1 MEAAM
6 PRTIFRFHIPCA
18 LISALAACAAAQA
31 QTDALDLGEAL
42 RLAAA
47 RSQSLVAQDA
57 AADGA
62 RELAVAA
69 GERPDPTL
77 TAGLTNLPLD
87 GPNKFSVSRDFM
99 TMRSIGLMREF
110 PRQDK
115 RDMRSARFEREAE
128 AAEAARAL
136 ALARLERSTA
146 VAWLDRYFQE
156 RLHAVLVAQRDEAR
170 VHVDAADT
178 AYRAGR
184 GSQSDVFA
192 ARSAIVQ
199 IEDRIAAADRDVEVA
214 KIQLTR
220 WIGTA
225 ASRPL
230 GERPATDTVAVAVED
245 LEADIAHHP
254 MLAVM
259 ARQEEVARAAAD
271 IARADKRPDW
281 SVELMYGQRGSA
293 FSNMVSVNVSRPLQ
307 WRQRNRQER
316 ELAAK
321 LAVVAQ
327 IQAEREEETRA
338 HLADAES
345 LLYAWQSNR
354 DRLLRYDAALI
365 PLARERTLAATAA
378 YRGRSGPLTA
388 VLDARNGEIEVRRDQ
403 LILEMETAELWAEL
417 NYLVLAGHGQA
428 AAE

>member
-1 MEAAM
+1 
-6 PRTIFRFHIPCA
+6 
-18 LISALAACAAAQA
+18 
-31 QTDALDLGEAL
+31 
-42 RLAAA
+42 
-47 RSQSLVAQDA
+47 
-57 AADGA
+57 
-62 RELAVAA
+62 
-69 GERPDPTL
+69 
-77 TAGLTNLPLD
+77 
-87 GPNKFSVSRDFM
+87 
-99 TMRSIGLMREF
+99 
-110 PRQDK
+110 
-115 RDMRSARFEREAE
+115 
-128 AAEAARAL
+128 
-136 ALARLERSTA
+136 LARLERSTA